1 MQMSCVTCS
10 QPIGKLATSCR
21 CNDANTMQMSLT
33 ICKLPPERRIV
44 DDRRFGTDITGHF
57 RHDDRPFDDGR
68 AIRNLLRLD
77 RFDRLDRLDRRR
89 LRRLRRFGLRAATSV
104 PRSENRWTRR
114 RKEPQSEQQQQYVDL
129 GILFQDC
136 WWDLGAFPFG
146 KWTIDE
152 FPANWID

>member
-1 MQMSCVTCS
+1 
-10 QPIGKLATSCR
+10 
-21 CNDANTMQMSLT
+21 MQMSLT

-104 PRSENRWTRR
+104 PRSENR
-114 RKEPQSEQQQQYVDL
+114 
-129 GILFQDC
+129 
-136 WWDLGAFPFG
+136 
-146 KWTIDE
+146 
-152 FPANWID
+152 